1 MFDEFC
7 KDSWENLF
15 TNWIFLPCTKHEG
28 QNDEINDKYNGMVF
42 LISHCRVEQNLTS
55 KKFPRETEGAI
66 LTSATRWFENWSY
79 FHFWLASKREAQ
91 YLSLEMSYSKNF
103 KNGNFLHP
111 MTQLLIIHNFFQN
124 SAHQVKKLGF
134 RRPQKNLFF
143 GFFSTFSIANIKS
156 CQ

>member
-1 MFDEFC
+1 MI
-7 KDSWENLF
+7 NLKCLYRVSNLLVLF
-15 TNWIFLPCTKHEG
+15 SNVSYL
-28 QNDEINDKYNGMVF
+28 QNT
-42 LISHCRVEQNLTS
+42 HCRVEQNLTLE
-55 KKFPRETEGAI
+55 KFPRETKGAI
-66 LTSATRWFENWSY
+66 STSATRWFENWSY

-103 KNGNFLHP
+103 KNGNFLHQ
-111 MTQLLIIHNFFQN
+111 MIQFLIKHNFFQK

-143 GFFSTFSIANIKS
+143 GLFSTFSIANIKS